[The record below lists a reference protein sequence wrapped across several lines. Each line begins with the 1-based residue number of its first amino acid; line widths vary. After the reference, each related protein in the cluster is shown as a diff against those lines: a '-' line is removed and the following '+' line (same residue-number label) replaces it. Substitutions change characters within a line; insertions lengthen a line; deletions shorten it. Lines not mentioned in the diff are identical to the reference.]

1 MNKIFLICCFISSNI
16 CVKAQDN
23 YYNIVKPRINVIP
36 NKGQAVNTDEYIV
49 LKRDTLY
56 APLKEEPNLDF
67 VESSRERRKLV
78 YNYEAQVFRLTTE
91 KSKTVYRLKQW
102 SVPIIVYID
111 KDIPK
116 EIRNDFITFFSQ
128 IKNID
133 NLSISFTS
141 KLKDAN
147 YYIKT
152 STETINIYGDDDD
165 FETEEERLNST
176 YYAGTYRLITD
187 DNYKL
192 HAGVLK
198 VNLND
203 IPNDTK
209 LLRQLKQL
217 FFMSLGNFYLLNY
230 YPEDSLLSEKYNNN
244 DEFSIADINMLKM
257 HYSIVYEQIINGS
270 MFNKLQNLQKRK

>member
-1 MNKIFLICCFISSNI
+1 MNKIILICCFIGSII
-16 CVKAQDN
+16 CAKAQDN
-23 YYNIVKPRINVIP
+23 YFDIVKPRINVIP
-36 NKGQAVNTDEYIV
+36 KKSQVVNTNNYIV
-49 LKRDTLY
+49 LTHDTLY
-56 APLKEEPNLDF
+56 APLIEEPNLDF

-91 KSKTVYRLKQW
+91 NSKTVYRLKQW

-116 EIRNDFITFFSQ
+116 EIRNDFIAFFSQ
-128 IKNID
+128 INNID

-192 HAGVLK
+192 YAGVLK

-203 IPNDTK
+203 TPNDTK

-230 YPEDSLLSEKYNNN
+230 YPEDSLLSEKYNND
-244 DEFSIADINMLKM
+244 DELSIDDINMLKM
-257 HYSIVYEQIINGS
+257 HYSIIYEQIINGS

>member
-1 MNKIFLICCFISSNI
+1 MNKIILICCFISSNI

-36 NKGQAVNTDEYIV
+36 NKGQAVDTDEYIV

-230 YPEDSLLSEKYNNN
+230 YPEDSLLSEKYKNN